1 MLRITLPPANGSE
14 AFILEGR
21 LTGLWAQEL
30 LRVARGKNQGCGNI
44 FDLQEVFYVDSAGED
59 ALRLLGG
66 RGAKF
71 ITESAYGKD
80 LCNRLKLCRI
90 VNADM
95 EKSMRPKPEG
105 SRRPRQCRTAPLGG
119 LNALIA
125 HRSARGK

>member
-1 MLRITLPPANGSE
+1 MLRITLPSANSSE
-14 AFILEGR
+14 VFILEGR
-21 LTGLWAQEL
+21 LTGLWAREL
-30 LRVARGKNQGCGNI
+30 LRVARGANKGYDNI

-80 LCNRLKLCRI
+80 LCNRLKLCRV

-95 EKSMRPKPEG
+95 EKNKGTKPEG
-105 SRRPRQCRTAPLGG
+105 SRRPRKCRTALLGE
-119 LNALIA
+119 LNAWVA
-125 HRSARGK
+125 HRSSSGK